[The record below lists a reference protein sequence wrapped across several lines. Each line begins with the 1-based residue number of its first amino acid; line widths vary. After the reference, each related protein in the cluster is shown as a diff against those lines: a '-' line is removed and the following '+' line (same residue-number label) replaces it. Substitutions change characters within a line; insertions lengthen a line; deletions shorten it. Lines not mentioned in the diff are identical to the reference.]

1 MKHILL
7 EFENSDEKKRV
18 MRTIEK
24 VMQLHKPKV
33 VTNLIIKFDDEM
45 SDDKDYFIDITY
57 VCPDVEP
64 LFSDMDY
71 KSINK
76 LLDDAIFSW
85 GRELKKVVKEYTG
98 KNIYFTDKNITY

>member
-1 MKHILL
+1 MREILL

-18 MRTIEK
+18 MKTIEK

-45 SDDKDYFIDITY
+45 SGGDDYFAEVTF
-57 VCPDVEP
+57 VCPNIEP
-64 LFSDMDY
+64 LFFQFDED
-71 KSINK
+71 SIK
-76 LLDDAIFSW
+76 EVIKDALFYW
-85 GRELKKVVKEYTG
+85 GQALKKTVKEYTG